1 MKEIRLKKKEPVES
15 NFWVSKKLNEN
26 KVDLFIINN
35 IFFIENLFDIFNKKL
50 FLIVSLIFN
59 LLIIKRII
67 VENNI
72 ECS

>member
-50 FLIVSLIFN
+50 FLIVSFIF
-59 LLIIKRII
+59 KF
-67 VENNI
+67 VNNKKNN
-72 ECS
+72 SRK